1 MDKILEQVKTAL
13 RIKSSTA
20 YDDELTTYI
29 NACLYDLDRLN
40 IKYSLE
46 ETEPEIITIIIVY
59 VKSKFGNNNADYKD
73 SMWSVYENLRT
84 TLLLD
89 ASHRS

>member
-1 MDKILEQVKTAL
+1 MDKILEQVKIAL
-13 RIKSSTA
+13 RIKTSTA

-29 NACLYDLDRLN
+29 NACLYDLGRLN

-46 ETEPEIITIIIVY
+46 TTEPEIITAVIVY

-84 TLLLD
+84 TLVLD